1 MILCSPY
8 ISSRQQLSRLS
19 RPFFLFMSLLWYC
32 FLYFVNKSYITCHA
46 ILHIQ
51 PQVTQARNMSIGEN
65 RDCCL
70 TFEIPYKDLYGE
82 KTHRFCIKPKKMKGF
97 Q

>member
-1 MILCSPY
+1 
-8 ISSRQQLSRLS
+8 
-19 RPFFLFMSLLWYC
+19 
-32 FLYFVNKSYITCHA
+32 
-46 ILHIQ
+46 
-51 PQVTQARNMSIGEN
+51 MSIGEN